1 MSMAERVRVS
11 KGVGEYVCGFG
22 QLSECE
28 DVCVCLGCVYGF
40 LGACVFMGVCMFP
53 RYTKK
58 KTFKA
63 RRLNQT
69 S

>member
-40 LGACVFMGVCMFP
+40 LGACVCLWVFACSP
-53 RYTKK
+53 DTQ
-58 KTFKA
+58 
-63 RRLNQT
+63 RRKH
-69 S
+69 SKPED